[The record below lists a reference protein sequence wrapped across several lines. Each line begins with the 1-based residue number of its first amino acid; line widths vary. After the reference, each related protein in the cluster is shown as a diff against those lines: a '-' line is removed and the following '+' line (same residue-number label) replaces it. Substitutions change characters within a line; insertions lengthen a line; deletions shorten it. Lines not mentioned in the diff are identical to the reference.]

1 MVKRRVGGLV
11 KAYVFYYLY
20 CFYRIVALDWVD
32 GLIMF
37 YDIDKLIE
45 QVIGKK
51 FLFYPNDKRRLTMKM
66 KDFKAALRS
75 KLNYIEKNLKVEDD
89 YYYLGYISCMED
101 ILEFID
107 GGEESQEIDNI

>member
-11 KAYVFYYLY
+11 QAYVFSYLY
-20 CFYRIVALDWVD
+20 CFYCFVTFGCVD
-32 GLIMF
+32 GITMF
-37 YDIDKLIE
+37 YDIDKFVE
-45 QVIGKK
+45 QVRGKE

-89 YYYLGYISCMED
+89 YYLGYISCMED

-107 GGEESQEIDNI
+107 GDKEERLENDNT

>member
-11 KAYVFYYLY
+11 QAYVFSYLY
-20 CFYRIVALDWVD
+20 CFYRIVALGCVD
-32 GLIMF
+32 GIIMF
-37 YDIDKLIE
+37 YDIYKLIE
-45 QVIGKK
+45 LLGEK
-51 FLFYPNDKRRLTMKM
+51 FIFYPNDKKRRLTMKM

-89 YYYLGYISCMED
+89 YYLGYISCMED

>member
-1 MVKRRVGGLV
+1 MVQ
-11 KAYVFYYLY
+11 AYVFSYL
-20 CFYRIVALDWVD
+20 CCLYRIVALDWMD
-32 GLIMF
+32 GL
-37 YDIDKLIE
+37 
-45 QVIGKK
+45 
-51 FLFYPNDKRRLTMKM
+51 RRLTMKM

-89 YYYLGYISCMED
+89 YYLGYISCMED

>member
-32 GLIMF
+32 GL
-37 YDIDKLIE
+37 
-45 QVIGKK
+45 
-51 FLFYPNDKRRLTMKM
+51 RRLTMKM

-89 YYYLGYISCMED
+89 YYLGYISCMED

-107 GGEESQEIDNI
+107 GDKEESPEIDNI

>member
-1 MVKRRVGGLV
+1 
-11 KAYVFYYLY
+11 
-20 CFYRIVALDWVD
+20 
-32 GLIMF
+32 
-37 YDIDKLIE
+37 
-45 QVIGKK
+45 
-51 FLFYPNDKRRLTMKM
+51 MKM

-89 YYYLGYISCMED
+89 YYLGYKKRMED

>member
-11 KAYVFYYLY
+11 KAYVFYYLC
-20 CFYRIVALDWVD
+20 CFYRTVALDWMD
-32 GLIMF
+32 GL
-37 YDIDKLIE
+37 
-45 QVIGKK
+45 
-51 FLFYPNDKRRLTMKM
+51 RRTTMKM

-89 YYYLGYISCMED
+89 YYLGYISCMED

>member
-1 MVKRRVGGLV
+1 MVQ
-11 KAYVFYYLY
+11 AYVFSYIC
-20 CFYRIVALDWVD
+20 CFYCIFTLGWMD

-45 QVIGKK
+45 LLGEK
-51 FLFYPNDKRRLTMKM
+51 FIFYPNDKKRRPTVKM

-89 YYYLGYISCMED
+89 YYLGYISCMED

>member
-11 KAYVFYYLY
+11 KAYVFSYLC
-20 CFYRIVALDWVD
+20 CFYLIVAFYWVD
-32 GLIMF
+32 GL
-37 YDIDKLIE
+37 
-45 QVIGKK
+45 
-51 FLFYPNDKRRLTMKM
+51 RRLTMKM

-89 YYYLGYISCMED
+89 YYLGYISCMED

-107 GGEESQEIDNI
+107 GDKEESQEIDNI

>member
-11 KAYVFYYLY
+11 KAYVFSYLC
-20 CFYRIVALDWVD
+20 CFYSTVALDWVD
-32 GLIMF
+32 GL
-37 YDIDKLIE
+37 
-45 QVIGKK
+45 
-51 FLFYPNDKRRLTMKM
+51 RRLIMKM

-89 YYYLGYISCMED
+89 YYLGYISCMED

-107 GGEESQEIDNI
+107 GGEEIEESE